1 MDRIARLR
9 TALAAQSAAFRA
21 QMDEPDAAT
30 ALRAEERIGRQ
41 LSLTRRLIARAVAG
55 DRALRAS
62 RSARVSA

>member
-1 MDRIARLR
+1 MTRIARLR
-9 TALAAQSAAFRA
+9 ATLAAQSAAFRA

-30 ALRAEERIGRQ
+30 ALRAEDRIGRQ
-41 LSLTRRLIARAVAG
+41 MATTRRLIARAVAG